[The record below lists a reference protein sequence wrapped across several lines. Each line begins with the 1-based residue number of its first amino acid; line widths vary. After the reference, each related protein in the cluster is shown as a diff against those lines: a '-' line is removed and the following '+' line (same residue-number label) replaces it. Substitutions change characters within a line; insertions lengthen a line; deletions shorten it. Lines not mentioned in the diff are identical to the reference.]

1 MNASELRRKLL
12 FFGHGDVTEFLQNS
26 PLNRYLYKQILVCR
40 EESGIDT
47 PVVTLFNEIYFQCVR
62 VGFDINPGDNISR
75 RYIEEAC
82 WWLKSRKAA
91 LIVFYFVWSLLKM
104 KRTLT
109 FNEECFLEHLTPLL
123 SQNNYSKEGL
133 EEIVRDMK
141 WNDIKVPDQFAPMV
155 YPVVAAIPIE
165 TDVMRNPLL
174 RFVHVYSPLFS
185 WPCSSEYRYRPSP
198 NAWQELTDDYSHAW
212 IEKYVKLYNDKE
224 NRLAILERIE
234 ASMPWRLRKKHEDFF
249 LGLRTHIESGQIVY
263 RVIRDDETDSRHGWL
278 KVENFGIAESLNPY
292 TNELENVANQYKQE
306 RDEARQQC
314 EEQKKTYEMELARLE
329 AKYEN
334 AVKELEET
342 TKSEVSVEG
351 TSTELSLTVSEMA
364 EHVKE
369 RFSKAG
375 AEEFITMYYRLAMK
389 HGNLDE
395 DTCKII
401 DDIVPAVIERDK
413 PLHKV
418 DISQANQVNIN
429 PQEVVNHFEE

>member
-1 MNASELRRKLL
+1 MNASELSRKLL
-12 FFGHGDVTEFLQNS
+12 FYGHGDVTEFLQNS

-75 RYIEEAC
+75 RYIEEEC

-165 TDVMRNPLL
+165 TDVIRNP
-174 RFVHVYSPLFS
+174 FYAYSSFFS
-185 WPCSSEYRYRPSP
+185 WLFQPEYRYWPSS
-198 NAWQELTDDYSHAW
+198 NAWMELTDDYSHAW

-249 LGLRTHIESGQIVY
+249 LGLRTHLESGQIVY

-278 KVENFGIAESLNPY
+278 KVENFGLAESLNPY

-401 DDIVPAVIERDK
+401 DGIVPSVIERDK

-429 PQEVVNHFEE
+429 PQEVVNHYEE